1 MSSVSQTPAAR
12 ALSPAGSDG
21 GAGKA
26 LNPKQEM
33 SGTGRSRSGPM
44 SFQVR
49 FALSMAAVAVIVGLS
64 LGGAWK
70 GVFAVASQAR
80 LHAPDMALFNALSPA
95 IKVHLFTALAALV
108 LGAVLMTL
116 RKGRTFHR
124 VAGWVW
130 VSLVMVT
137 AGATLFITSLNH
149 GKWSILHLFTGW
161 VLLML
166 PLAVMWAKR
175 HNVARHR
182 RTMMGLF
189 YGGFAINL
197 FIALIPGRTLWMMF
211 LG

>member
-1 MSSVSQTPAAR
+1 MSSVSQTPAR
-12 ALSPAGSDG
+12 
-21 GAGKA
+21 K
-26 LNPKQEM
+26 
-33 SGTGRSRSGPM
+33 PM
-44 SFQVR
+44 SFGVR
-49 FALSMAAVAVIVGLS
+49 FGIAMAAVVGIVGLS

-70 GVFAVASQAR
+70 GVAALALSAR
-80 LHAPDMALFNALSPA
+80 PHWPDVALFMGLSPA
-95 IKVHLFTALAALV
+95 IKVHLVAAVAALL
-108 LGAVLMTL
+108 LGGVLMTA

-130 VSLVMVT
+130 VVLVLLT

-149 GKWSILHLFTGW
+149 GRWSLLHLFTGW
-161 VLLML
+161 VLIVL

-175 HNVARHR
+175 REVQRHR

-197 FIALIPGRTLWMMF
+197 FIAFIPGRTLWTMF